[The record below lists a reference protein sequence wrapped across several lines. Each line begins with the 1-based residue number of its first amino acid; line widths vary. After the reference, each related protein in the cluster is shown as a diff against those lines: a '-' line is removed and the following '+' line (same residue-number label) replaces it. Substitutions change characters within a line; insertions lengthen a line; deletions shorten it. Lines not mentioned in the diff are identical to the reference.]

1 MSLRVV
7 LCVMAML
14 VCPRVAAGSRVAIG
28 CSDKCD
34 KAKCAPVPA
43 ACLAGDVLDRCDCCP
58 VCASGEGEACG
69 GLGKLGDPVCGEG
82 LECSVSAG
90 VAYTITVRR
99 RSKSGTCVCKAT
111 DPVCGSDGVSYRNI
125 CELKTVSRRAQKL
138 QQPPVLFIQRGAC
151 GKGIRSGC

>member
-1 MSLRVV
+1 M
-7 LCVMAML
+7 
-14 VCPRVAAGSRVAIG
+14 CPRLPADCQAGQSL
-28 CSDKCD
+28 D
-34 KAKCAPVPA
+34 
-43 ACLAGDVLDRCDCCP
+43 ACHCCP

-82 LECSVSAG
+82 LECSVPAG

-151 GKGIRSGC
+151 GKGKSNNSAQQLAAGGPVTLLPSHAVAVEAALIV